1 MAAIPELTPER
12 VNAAFEQ
19 FDRSQR
25 GNDEWERRANRR
37 YYIEHNGRRYPIK
50 QIVANATG
58 LRTDKFYSYQARAAL
73 TRAGYPI
80 MTLDPSARHIGEQ
93 AKHIY
98 LACEEFVN
106 NALSNNDSMFTP
118 GRMVWTATHLAD
130 LHDRIIGDL
139 DKSGHNFITKLQR
152 QLGGADDQ
160 IIQLMA
166 ELLYIHLLPAWSTT
180 IGAPRKRE
188 LINVVLGWMQNPVT
202 TPTELDQALEQGLA
216 SFGTAFS
223 TYRQFYLGFLM
234 EAVLDFKR
242 QPADE
247 QATLLDDPWAF
258 KAWLFS
264 LPIHAALAQREMLL
278 HMVFP
283 DTFEAIAS
291 QDHKHR
297 IVRAFAN
304 YVTTQTNDLD
314 RQIVEIRQYLAKS
327 FGKNFSFYQ
336 PNVEILWKDGGKPMP
351 QTRSPLSGAFGDTL
365 TPHARLGTMLNDPA
379 YTPEQLMDLIVSS
392 ALVQFDSAPSA
403 DNVIADLQQLRLLEP
418 LPDGRYRRWQHLAD
432 ATQQTM
438 RDYAIL
444 TLLIDDDDGYRLPIL
459 DLPSDNAPRS
469 RHELTNLS
477 DGMLA
482 WYEEAGVLQRDGDQW
497 QLVSTFF
504 EPRHG
509 DTPTIKAINTF
520 LEHLKRVRASRNAEN
535 AIADTTLPVLD
546 PDELDERIQ
555 EIQSKLLID
564 RAVIT
569 RIYRSLIAGRHVI
582 LSGPPG
588 TGKTALAKLLPQILW
603 RSTSEGQLE
612 FPTDPTIPP
621 TEPPHAES
629 VTREG
634 YYADVVTATEDWGVR
649 HVIGGIVPQIRSN
662 GGDQTLVYA
671 VRHGYLTSAVLG
683 NYATYNGRDVPDVN
697 TLRRRSVEHNKQHY
711 RGRWL
716 IIDEFTRAP
725 IDAAFGSLLT
735 TLGGQSDAQL
745 AVPTDT
751 GGEHRVPLP
760 KDFRIIGTLN
770 SFDRHFL
777 NQMSEAMKRR
787 FTFIDVLPPSRE
799 RAHAEQAIALYNAM
813 RTLSHNGIRYA
824 VVGEQQAVWDDPA
837 GTITVQRTT
846 SATDVSYSFVATDK
860 AKDTLESF
868 WQIFS
873 AIRVYRQLGTAQI
886 EAMFVTILAGVAIGE
901 SWTSALDAAFA
912 DVLADQLQVLNK
924 DELRVIVA
932 LIKNAGDSTKL
943 LDDIKELKLSPAR
956 EQAHIAQLQT
966 IDPNITAQKLENVT
980 TAQLKAVFGS
990 DQPNLLTNT
999 SSIFVPRLQALISER
1014 GL

>member
-12 VNAAFEQ
+12 MNAAFEQ

-25 GNDEWERRANRR
+25 GNDEWERHGNQ
-37 YYIEHNGRRYPIK
+37 YYVLEHNGRHYPIK
-50 QIVANATG
+50 QIYANITG
-58 LRTDKFYSYQARAAL
+58 LNVGDFNSQVARRAFVN
-73 TRAGYPI
+73 AGYDVIVLRGSPRLVSD
-80 MTLDPSARHIGEQ
+80 TAQRVY
-93 AKHIY
+93 A
-98 LACEEFVN
+98 ACNVFVE
-106 NALSNNDSMFTP
+106 NALQRDGSMFTP
-118 GRMVWTATHLAD
+118 DRAVWTADNLAD
-130 LHDRIIGDL
+130 LHDRVIGDL
-139 DKSGHNFITKLQR
+139 DKSGDTFLNKLQR
-152 QLGGADDQ
+152 QLRDASDDV
-160 IIQLMA
+160 IQLMA
-166 ELLYIHLLPAWSTT
+166 ELTYIHLVPAWSST
-180 IGAPRKRE
+180 ISTQRKRQ
-188 LINVVLGWMQNPVT
+188 LINTVLSWMRSSITMP
-202 TPTELDQALEQGLA
+202 PALDQALEQGLA
-216 SFGTAFS
+216 AFGQAFLN
-223 TYRQFYLGFLM
+223 YRPYYLGFLM
-234 EAVLDFKR
+234 QAVLDFKR
-242 QPADE
+242 KPADE

-258 KAWLFS
+258 KAWLYR
-264 LPIHAALAQREMLL
+264 LPMYAAQAQREMLL
-278 HMVFP
+278 HLVFP

-403 DNVIADLQQLRLLEP
+403 DNVIADLQQLRLLEQ

-824 VVGEQQAVWDDPA
+824 VVGEQQAVWDHPA

-846 SATDVSYSFVATDK
+846 SATDVSYSFVATDE

-990 DQPNLLTNT
+990 DQTNLLTNT